1 MRSKGQAGSSLGQ
14 RTERHQKPLP
24 ALLALTAF
32 PAEWLIALVIGL
44 VHLAVAGR
52 YDIFRNELYFIVC
65 GRHPDFGYVDQPP
78 LVPLL
83 AAATQLFGD
92 NPWLLRLPAVA
103 AAAGLVLLTASFAR
117 LLGGNSTA
125 AWIAG
130 LAAGIAPAL
139 VALTTTTTTPTFEPI
154 AWTAFAYFLAR
165 AVIKEDRRAFIWA
178 GLVAGLAM
186 EAKYGIAFWLVPLA
200 VGVLLT
206 SARRI
211 LARPALWLGALIA
224 VLAALPSLI
233 WQALHGWPFFEVHA
247 NHLSTGANLTGSP
260 IRFEIIQ
267 VFEMNIL
274 LAPLWITGVVA
285 PFFWTPLKPARFL
298 SVGLIGASILVF
310 LAHGK
315 SYYLFPVYPSLFAVG
330 AVMMARIGP
339 ILRTI
344 WVMAALIVSLICA
357 PIVLP
362 ILDPPVLAS
371 YLDFTHLAP
380 PPSEAAGVGAPLTQL
395 FSDELGW
402 RAMEKQVASIYH
414 SLPADER
421 SRTAILA
428 VDYGEAAALDVYGQQ
443 DGLPP
448 ALCGQNQYFLW
459 GARGYDGSTI
469 IHVNGDPN
477 RWRRGCDSV
486 EVVGKFGVPY
496 AMPYENARPIFIC
509 RGLRRNLSE
518 IWSRLKRYE

>member
-1 MRSKGQAGSSLGQ
+1 MNDSVLPSSSTLIALVA
-14 RTERHQKPLP
+14 ERVKKI
-24 ALLALTAF
+24 

-65 GRHPDFGYVDQPP
+65 GMHPDFGFVDQPP

-103 AAAGLVLLTASFAR
+103 AAAGLVILTASFAR

-125 AWIAG
+125 ACIAG

-139 VALTTTTTTPTFEPI
+139 MALTTATTTATFEPI
-154 AWTAFAYFLAR
+154 AWTAFAYFLTR
-165 AVIKEDRRAFIWA
+165 AVVREDRRALLWA
-178 GLVAGLAM
+178 GVVAGMAM
-186 EAKYGIAFWLVPLA
+186 EAKYGIAFWLVPLGI
-200 VGVLLT
+200 GVLLT
-206 SARRI
+206 PARRI
-211 LARPALWLGALIA
+211 LAWPALWLGALIA
-224 VLAALPSLI
+224 VLLAVPSLI
-233 WQALHGWPFFEVHA
+233 WQALHGWPFLEVHA
-247 NHLSTGANLTGSP
+247 NHLARGANFTGTP
-260 IRFEIIQ
+260 IRFEVIQ
-267 VFEMNIL
+267 LFAMNIL
-274 LAPLWITGVVA
+274 LAPLWIAGVVA
-285 PFFWTPLKPARFL
+285 PFLWAPLKPARFL
-298 SVGLIGASILVF
+298 SVGLLGATILVF
-310 LAHGK
+310 VAHGK
-315 SYYLFPVYPSLFAVG
+315 DYYLFPAYPSLFAVG
-330 AVMMARIGP
+330 AVVLAQVRP
-339 ILRTI
+339 VVRTV
-344 WVMAALIVSLICA
+344 WLAAALIVSLIIA

-362 ILDPPVLAS
+362 ILDPPALAA
-371 YLDFTHLAP
+371 YLSFSHLAP
-380 PPSEAAGVGAPLTQL
+380 PPSEAAAVGAPLTQL

-402 RAMEKQVASIYH
+402 RDLEKQVASVYH
-414 SLPADER
+414 SLPAEER

-428 VDYGEAAALDVYGQQ
+428 ADYGEAAALDVY
-443 DGLPP
+443 GLPP

-459 GARGYDGSTI
+459 GARGYDGSSI

-486 EVVGKFGVPY
+486 EVVGKFGAPY
-496 AMPYENARPIFIC
+496 SMPYENERPIFIC

>member
-1 MRSKGQAGSSLGQ
+1 MNDSTLPSTSTAIAVVS
-14 RTERHQKPLP
+14 ERVKKI
-24 ALLALTAF
+24 
-32 PAEWLIALVIGL
+32 PAEWLIALVTGL
-44 VHLAVAGR
+44 VHLVVAGR

-65 GRHPDFGYVDQPP
+65 GRHPDFGFVDQPP

-103 AAAGLVLLTASFAR
+103 AAAGLVVLTASFAR

-125 AWIAG
+125 AFIAA

-139 VALTTTTTTPTFEPI
+139 MALTTSTTTATFEPI
-154 AWTAFAYFLAR
+154 AWTAFAYFLTR
-165 AVIKEDRRAFIWA
+165 AILQEDRQGLLWA
-178 GLVAGLAM
+178 SVIAGVAM
-186 EAKYGIAFWLVPLA
+186 EAKYGIAFWLVPLGI
-200 VGVLLT
+200 GVLLT

-211 LARPALWLGALIA
+211 LAWQALWLGALVALLLA
-224 VLAALPSLI
+224 VPSLI
-233 WQALHGWPFFEVHA
+233 WQALHGWPFLEVHA
-247 NHLSTGANLTGSP
+247 NHLTSGVNFTGTP

-267 VFEMNIL
+267 LLAMNIF
-274 LAPLWITGVVA
+274 LAPLWIAGVVA
-285 PFFWTPLKPARFL
+285 PFWWAPLKPARFL
-298 SVGLIGASILVF
+298 SVGLIGATVLVF
-310 LAHGK
+310 AAHGK
-315 SYYLFPVYPSLFAVG
+315 DYYLFPVYPSLFAVG
-330 AVMMARIGP
+330 AVLLARIRP
-339 ILRTI
+339 ALRTV
-344 WVMAALIVSLICA
+344 WLTVALIASLIVA
-357 PIVLP
+357 PVVLP
-362 ILDPPVLAS
+362 ILDPPALAA
-371 YLDFTHLAP
+371 YLAFSHLAP
-380 PPSEAAGVGAPLTQL
+380 PPTEAAAVGAPLTQL

-402 RAMEKQVASIYH
+402 RELEKQVATIYH
-414 SLPADER
+414 ALPAEER

-428 VDYGEAAALDVYGQQ
+428 VDYGEAAALDVYGQP

-459 GARGYDGSTI
+459 GVRGYDGSTI
-469 IHVNGDPN
+469 IHVNGDPD

>member
-1 MRSKGQAGSSLGQ
+1 MNNSVPTTLA
-14 RTERHQKPLP
+14 TATAVAAERVKRI
-24 ALLALTAF
+24 

-65 GRHPDFGYVDQPP
+65 GRHPDFGFVDQPP

-92 NPWLLRLPAVA
+92 SPWLLRLPAVA
-103 AAAGLVLLTASFAR
+103 AAAGLVLLTAAFAR

-125 AWIAG
+125 AWVAG

-139 VALTTTTTTPTFEPI
+139 IALTTTTTTPTFEPI

-165 AVIKEDRRAFIWA
+165 AVVQKDRRAIVWA
-178 GLVAGLAM
+178 GLVAGVAM
-186 EAKYGIAFWLVPLA
+186 EAKYGIAFWLAPLGL
-200 VGVLLT
+200 GVLLT

-211 LARPALWLGALIA
+211 LFWPALWLGAL
-224 VLAALPSLI
+224 VGLLVALPSLI
-233 WQALHGWPFFEVHA
+233 WQALHGWPFFEVHG
-247 NHLSTGANLTGSP
+247 NHLTSGANLTGTP
-260 IRFEIIQ
+260 IRFEIVQ
-267 VFEMNIL
+267 LFEMNIL

-285 PFFWTPLKPARFL
+285 PFLWAPLKPARFL
-298 SVGLIGASILVF
+298 SIGLIGATILVF
-310 LAHGK
+310 VAHGK
-315 SYYLFPVYPSLFAVG
+315 DYYLFPVYPSLFAVG
-330 AVMMARIGP
+330 AVVMARIRP
-339 ILRTI
+339 IVRTV
-344 WVMAALIVSLICA
+344 WVIAALILSLICA
-357 PIVLP
+357 PVVLP
-362 ILDPPVLAS
+362 ILDPPALAA
-371 YLDFTHLAP
+371 YLAFSHLAP
-380 PPSEAAGVGAPLTQL
+380 APSETAGVGAPLTQL

-402 RAMEKQVASIYH
+402 RDLEKQVASVYH

-448 ALCGQNQYFLW
+448 VLCGQDQYFLW
-459 GARGYDGSTI
+459 GARGFDGSTI

-477 RWRRGCDSV
+477 RWRRGCESV
-486 EVVGKFGVPY
+486 QVVGKFGVPY
-496 AMPYENARPIFIC
+496 AMPYEADRPIFIC
-509 RGLRRNLSE
+509 RGLRRSLGE
-518 IWSRLKRYE
+518 IWDRLKRYE

>member
-1 MRSKGQAGSSLGQ
+1 MNDSTLPSTSTAIAVVS
-14 RTERHQKPLP
+14 ERVKKI
-24 ALLALTAF
+24 
-32 PAEWLIALVIGL
+32 PAEWLIALVTGL
-44 VHLAVAGR
+44 VHLVVAGR

-65 GRHPDFGYVDQPP
+65 GRHPDFGFVDQPP

-103 AAAGLVLLTASFAR
+103 AAAGLVVLTASFAR

-125 AWIAG
+125 AFIAA

-139 VALTTTTTTPTFEPI
+139 MALTTSTTTATFEPI
-154 AWTAFAYFLAR
+154 AWTAFAYFLTR
-165 AVIKEDRRAFIWA
+165 AILQEDRQGLLWA
-178 GLVAGLAM
+178 SVIAGVAM
-186 EAKYGIAFWLVPLA
+186 EAKYGIAFWLVPLGI
-200 VGVLLT
+200 GVLLT

-211 LARPALWLGALIA
+211 LAWPALWLGALVALLLA
-224 VLAALPSLI
+224 VPSLI
-233 WQALHGWPFFEVHA
+233 WQALHGWPFLEVHA
-247 NHLSTGANLTGSP
+247 NHLASGVNFTGTP

-267 VFEMNIL
+267 LLAMNIF
-274 LAPLWITGVVA
+274 LAPLWIAGVVA
-285 PFFWTPLKPARFL
+285 PFWWAPLKPARFL
-298 SVGLIGASILVF
+298 SVGLIGATVLVF
-310 LAHGK
+310 AAHGK
-315 SYYLFPVYPSLFAVG
+315 DYYLFPVYPSLFAVG
-330 AVMMARIGP
+330 AVLLARIRP
-339 ILRTI
+339 VLRTV
-344 WVMAALIVSLICA
+344 WLTVALIASLIVA
-357 PIVLP
+357 PVVLP
-362 ILDPPVLAS
+362 ILDPPALAA
-371 YLDFTHLAP
+371 YLAFSHLAP
-380 PPSEAAGVGAPLTQL
+380 PPTEAAAVGAPLTQL

-402 RAMEKQVASIYH
+402 RELEKQVATIYH
-414 SLPADER
+414 SLPAQER

-428 VDYGEAAALDVYGQQ
+428 VDYGEAAALDVYGQP

-459 GARGYDGSTI
+459 GVRGYDGSTI
-469 IHVNGDPN
+469 IHVNGDPD

>member
-1 MRSKGQAGSSLGQ
+1 MNDSVLSNPSKLIAVAA
-14 RTERHQKPLP
+14 ERVKKIPV
-24 ALLALTAF
+24 
-32 PAEWLIALVIGL
+32 EWLIALVIGL
-44 VHLAVAGR
+44 VHLALAGR

-65 GRHPDFGYVDQPP
+65 GRHPDFGFVDQPP

-103 AAAGLVLLTASFAR
+103 AAAGLVIMTASFAR

-125 AWIAG
+125 ACIAG

-139 VALTTTTTTPTFEPI
+139 MALTTATTTATFEPI
-154 AWTAFAYFLAR
+154 AWTAFAYFLTR
-165 AVIKEDRRAFIWA
+165 AVVQEDRRALLWA
-178 GLVAGLAM
+178 GAVAGIAM
-186 EAKYGIAFWLVPLA
+186 EAKYGIAFWLVPLGI
-200 VGVLLT
+200 GVLLT
-206 SARRI
+206 PGRRI
-211 LARPALWLGALIA
+211 LVWPALWLGAVIA
-224 VLAALPSLI
+224 ALLAAPSLI
-233 WQALHGWPFFEVHA
+233 WQALHGWPFLEVHA
-247 NHLSTGANLTGSP
+247 NHLARGANFTGTP

-267 VFEMNIL
+267 LFAMNIL
-274 LAPLWITGVVA
+274 LAPLWIAGVVA
-285 PFFWTPLKPARFL
+285 PFLWAPLKRVRFL
-298 SVGLIGASILVF
+298 SVGLIGATVLVF
-310 LAHGK
+310 VVHGK
-315 SYYLFPVYPSLFAVG
+315 DYYLFPVYPALFAVG
-330 AVMMARIGP
+330 AVVLARIRP
-339 ILRTI
+339 VARTA
-344 WVMAALIVSLICA
+344 WLTAALIVSLIVT

-362 ILDPPVLAS
+362 ILDPPALAA
-371 YLDFTHLAP
+371 YLAFCHLAP
-380 PPSEAAGVGAPLTQL
+380 PPSEAAAVGAPLTQL

-402 RAMEKQVASIYH
+402 RDLEKQVASIYH

-428 VDYGEAAALDVYGQQ
+428 ADYGEAAALDVYGRR

-448 ALCGQNQYFLW
+448 SLCGQNQYFLW
-459 GARGYDGSTI
+459 GSRGYDGSTI

-496 AMPYENARPIFIC
+496 AMPYENERPIFIC

-518 IWSRLKRYE
+518 IWDRLKRYE

>member
-1 MRSKGQAGSSLGQ
+1 MSDSVRTTASSLTAIA
-14 RTERHQKPLP
+14 TEKLKKI
-24 ALLALTAF
+24 

-44 VHLAVAGR
+44 VHLAFAGR

-65 GRHPDFGYVDQPP
+65 GRHPDFGFVDQPP

-103 AAAGLVLLTASFAR
+103 AAAGLVTMTAGFAR
-117 LLGGNSTA
+117 LLGGNATA
-125 AWIAG
+125 AWVAA

-139 VALTTTTTTPTFEPI
+139 IALTTTTTTATFEPI
-154 AWTAFAYFLAR
+154 AWTAFAYLLTR
-165 AVIKEDRRAFIWA
+165 AVVKEDRRALLWA
-178 GLVAGLAM
+178 GLVAGVAM
-186 EAKYGIAFWLVPLA
+186 EAKYGIAFWVIPLGI
-200 VGVLLT
+200 GVLLT
-206 SARRI
+206 PARRI
-211 LARPALWLGALIA
+211 LGWAALWLGALTG
-224 VLAALPSLI
+224 VLVALTSLV

-247 NHLSTGANLTGSP
+247 NRLTSGANFTGTP
-260 IRFEIIQ
+260 IHFEIVQ
-267 VFEMNIL
+267 FFAMNIL
-274 LAPLWITGVVA
+274 LAPLWITGVVV
-285 PFFWTPLKPARFL
+285 PFFWGPLKQARFL
-298 SVGLIGASILVF
+298 SVGLIGATILVF

-315 SYYLFPVYPSLFAVG
+315 DYYLFPVYPSLFAAG
-330 AVMMARIGP
+330 AVAIAGIRP
-339 ILRTI
+339 IVRNVWLL
-344 WVMAALIVSLICA
+344 AALAVSLVSA
-357 PIVLP
+357 PVVLP
-362 ILDPPVLAS
+362 ILDPPALAG
-371 YLDFTHLAP
+371 YLAFSHLAP
-380 PPSEAAGVGAPLTQL
+380 PPSESAAVGAPLTQL

-402 RAMEKQVASIYH
+402 RDLEKQVASIYH

-428 VDYGEAAALDVYGQQ
+428 VDYGEAAALDVYGQR

-459 GARGYDGSTI
+459 GARGYDGRTI
-469 IHVNGDPN
+469 IHINGDPN

-509 RGLRRNLSE
+509 RGLRRSLPE
-518 IWSRLKRYE
+518 IWSRLKRYD

>member
-1 MRSKGQAGSSLGQ
+1 MTDSVPTTSSPVIG
-14 RTERHQKPLP
+14 P
-24 ALLALTAF
+24 AALTVKKI

-44 VHLAVAGR
+44 VHLTVAGR

-65 GRHPDFGYVDQPP
+65 GRHPDFGFVDQPP

-83 AAATQLFGD
+83 AAATQWFGA

-103 AAAGLVLLTASFAR
+103 AAAGLVVLTGAFAR
-117 LLGGNSTA
+117 LLGGNSTSA
-125 AWIAG
+125 GIAG

-139 VALTTTTTTPTFEPI
+139 IALTTATTTETFEPI

-165 AVIKEDRRAFIWA
+165 AVIRQDRRAIIWA
-178 GLVAGLAM
+178 GLVAGVAM
-186 EAKYGIAFWLVPLA
+186 EAKYGIAFWLVPLG

-206 SARRI
+206 SARRL
-211 LARPALWLGALIA
+211 LAWPALWLG
-224 VLAALPSLI
+224 VLVGVLGALPSLL
-233 WQALHGWPFFEVHA
+233 WQAFYGWPFFEVHA
-247 NHLSTGANLTGSP
+247 NHLATGVNLTGTS
-260 IRFEIIQ
+260 IHFEFIQ
-267 VFEMNIL
+267 LLEMNIL
-274 LAPLWITGVVA
+274 LAPLWIAGVVS
-285 PFFWTPLKPARFL
+285 PFMWMPLKPARFL

-330 AVMMARIGP
+330 AVVIARVQSVV
-339 ILRTI
+339 RTV
-344 WVMAALIVSLICA
+344 WVIAALILSLIYA
-357 PIVLP
+357 PVVLP
-362 ILDPPVLAS
+362 ILDPPVLAN
-371 YLDFTHLAP
+371 YLAFSHLAP
-380 PPSEAAGVGAPLTQL
+380 PPAEAAGIGAPLTQL

-402 RAMEKQVASIYH
+402 RDLEKQVASIYH
-414 SLPADER
+414 SLSAEER

-428 VDYGEAAALDVYGQQ
+428 ADYGEAAALDVYGQQ

-459 GARGYDGSTI
+459 GTRGYDGSTI
-469 IHVNGDPN
+469 IHLNGDPN
-477 RWRRGCDSV
+477 RWRRGCESV

-509 RGLRRNLSE
+509 RGLRRSLSE